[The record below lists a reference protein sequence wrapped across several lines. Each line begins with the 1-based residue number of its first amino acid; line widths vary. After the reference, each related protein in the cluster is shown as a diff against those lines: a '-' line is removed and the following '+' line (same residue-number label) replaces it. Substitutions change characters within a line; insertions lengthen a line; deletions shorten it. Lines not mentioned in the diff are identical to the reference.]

1 MDGSKGTFSS
11 HSSALT
17 VCAGLHLKWIF
28 SVYYPSSLLCPMPR
42 ILCYHKWG
50 LIQIGHTKMA
60 FYLLLESTEYCFEA
74 TAEYQILDKC
84 WGDWENGEFCKT
96 LQIMGKNIFRNRKS
110 KKNLPVFF
118 HQKFKNSLLILLFL
132 LAWYV
137 TRIPSRAYLSQGQSQ
152 VIHWLNW
159 FMCFF
164 LIAMIRV
171 ANVIHWIALLFIS
184 SVKALVWDLQESLR
198 FNHGCFFFSGWLSKW
213 LIDL

>member
-50 LIQIGHTKMA
+50 LIQIGHTKIA
-60 FYLLLESTEYCFEA
+60 FSLLLESTEYCFEA

-110 KKNLPVFF
+110 KKNLPVFL

-198 FNHGCFFFSGWLSKW
+198 FNHGCLLFFR
-213 LIDL
+213 LIK